1 MPNRMFDHQKVKST
15 RQACGLTRDVLAQ
28 RAGLTADGIMKIE
41 QGRRTPRADTM
52 VRLADALGCS
62 IDSLYR

>member
-1 MPNRMFDHQKVKST
+1 MPNRMFDHQKVKAT
-15 RQACGLTRDVLAQ
+15 RQAIGLTRDVLAQ

-52 VRLADALGCS
+52 VRLADALG
-62 IDSLYR
+62 IKTDELFR